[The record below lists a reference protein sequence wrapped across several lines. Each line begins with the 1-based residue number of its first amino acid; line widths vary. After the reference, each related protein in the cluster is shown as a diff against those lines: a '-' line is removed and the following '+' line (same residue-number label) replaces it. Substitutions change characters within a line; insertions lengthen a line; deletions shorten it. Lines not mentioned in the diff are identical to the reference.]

1 MQVNFILYQCMEDVS
16 LMKMDG
22 DKGLEL
28 GTLDLSQFFCCHID
42 QHVQDLLKV
51 VVSCLHDLLVTAS
64 VLESLSGSC
73 CPYHLKAQQ
82 SYL

>member
-1 MQVNFILYQCMEDVS
+1 MEDVS
-16 LMKMDG
+16 LMEMDG

-28 GTLDLSQFFCCHID
+28 GTLNLSQLFCRHIN

-51 VVSCLHDLLVTAS
+51 VVGCLHDLLVTTS
-64 VLESLSGSC
+64 VLESLRGSC

-82 SYL
+82 PYL